1 MEKDIEHFRKLSR
14 GKILKL
20 QPEAWGNYELLEV
33 AEYFSDKGEQDK
45 EAAVIELI
53 LCSPENNETVDYA
66 ELYTHLVEYYCRKKD
81 YSPALKWALAIIS
94 YEEQH
99 GVYELNRAN
108 NNRTLAE
115 IYLHSGDLNS
125 GLALFA
131 RQLEL
136 DTEDIYTYN
145 ALGFVLQAAGL
156 NDLLVEVMEH
166 ALNLLDEDKEGLL
179 EQFTDFLRDAVEKSK
194 KGKSKLRKVDPKVL
208 ENFRRALDLPIS
220 ERSKVQ
226 QESVYQPPMDRLIQI
241 QGEDTDL
248 LHAKIL
254 ANGKVLLPDLIRLVF
269 DRNIPESHPA
279 MRALHLL
286 RELRDRQIPE
296 LEALSN
302 LVNRNVENWR
312 DELLTS
318 KFGKIGGYTTNEI
331 KAFAVNPDFFIFL
344 RVTALEA
351 LAERAGI
358 LPKQRDDIVDFMHQM
373 LTRPEVDSA
382 TEETIS
388 GFVVVNIMD
397 LNARKLYPDIKKA
410 FENEMINPI
419 IIGLDDVQ
427 KEWGMPRDA
436 PHEISENEF
445 RLLLK

>member
-318 KFGKIGGYTTNEI
+318 KFGKIGGI
-331 KAFAVNPDFFIFL
+331 P
-344 RVTALEA
+344 
-351 LAERAGI
+351 
-358 LPKQRDDIVDFMHQM
+358 QM
-373 LTRPEVDSA
+373 
-382 TEETIS
+382 
-388 GFVVVNIMD
+388 
-397 LNARKLYPDIKKA
+397 K
-410 FENEMINPI
+410 
-419 IIGLDDVQ
+419 
-427 KEWGMPRDA
+427 
-436 PHEISENEF
+436 
-445 RLLLK
+445 